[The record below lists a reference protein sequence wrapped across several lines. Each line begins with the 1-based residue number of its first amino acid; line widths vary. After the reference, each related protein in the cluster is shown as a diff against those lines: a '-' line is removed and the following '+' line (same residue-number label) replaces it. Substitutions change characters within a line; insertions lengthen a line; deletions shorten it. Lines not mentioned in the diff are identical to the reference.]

1 MEMPMAKDV
10 MGFMKKR
17 NQNEAQE
24 TEAMYTIICI
34 RSNSK
39 HFT

>member
-1 MEMPMAKDV
+1 MGVPKARDR
-10 MGFMKKR
+10 MGFMKNR
-17 NQNEAQE
+17 NRNAAQE
-24 TEAMYTIICI
+24 AEVMYTIICI